1 MLPPDVEPITRPS
14 RGDGYGV
21 TLLLFGAF
29 GAGAIG
35 FVFGLLIGW
44 GTL

>member
-1 MLPPDVEPITRPS
+1 MLPPDVEPVDRPR

-29 GAGAIG
+29 AAGGIG
-35 FVFGLLIGW
+35 FLLGLLTGW
-44 GTL
+44 GVA